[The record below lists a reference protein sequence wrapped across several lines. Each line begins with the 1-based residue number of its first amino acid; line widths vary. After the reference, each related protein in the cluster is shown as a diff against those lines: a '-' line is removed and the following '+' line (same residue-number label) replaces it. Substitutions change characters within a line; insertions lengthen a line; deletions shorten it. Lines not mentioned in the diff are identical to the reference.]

1 MEILSSW
8 YDYYFGTPEVREFK
22 HKIIVVGANGTGK
35 KSFIY
40 RFGDNE
46 YFHSYSNTNIG
57 VDFVTETKRIGNDI
71 YKLQFW
77 DLAGNEKFSQTHK
90 SYYNDTTAILVMVD
104 ATNPD
109 SLDTAKLWKQNID
122 QNFTALKFVAETDP
136 IILLVSKIDLL
147 DEDTRSNLNYKDF
160 CETNGFSTWIP
171 MSNKTGENV
180 ELVDMLMINICK
192 NVVNNPSD
200 KEL

>member
-8 YDYYFGTPEVREFK
+8 YDYYFGTPTIREFK
-22 HKIIVVGANGTGK
+22 HKIIIVGAHGTGK

-46 YFHSYSNTNIG
+46 YFHSYSNTTLGIN
-57 VDFVTETKRIGNDI
+57 FVTETKKIGNDI

-77 DLAGNEKFSQTHK
+77 DLAGREKISQTNK
-90 SYYNDTTAILVMVD
+90 SYYDSATAILVMID

-109 SLDTAKLWKQNID
+109 SLDTAKLWKEDID
-122 QNFTALKFVAETDP
+122 QNFIMPKFISETNP
-136 IILLVSKIDLL
+136 VILVVSKIDLL
-147 DEDTRSNLNYKDF
+147 DEDTRSSLNYKDF
-160 CETNGFSTWIP
+160 CETNGFSTWIA

-180 ELVDMLMINICK
+180 ELVDITMINICK
-192 NVVNNPSD
+192 NVVTNS
-200 KEL
+200 